1 MYAFCAY
8 LVVGTRVGTL
18 PENGFK
24 MQIFGSDFRKS
35 FPVENNE
42 KRPKCVKIKHL
53 GRFTMAE
60 KEGFEELDFLL
71 KNTYLLSK
79 FSGV

>member
-1 MYAFCAY
+1 M
-8 LVVGTRVGTL
+8 GTRVGTL

-24 MQIFGSDFRKS
+24 MRYFGSFFGKI
-35 FPVENNE
+35 FLVEYNE

-60 KEGFEELDFLL
+60 KEGFEPSRPFRALL
-71 KNTYLLSK
+71 P
-79 FSGV
+79 

>member
-1 MYAFCAY
+1 M
-8 LVVGTRVGTL
+8 GTRVGTRG
-18 PENGFK
+18 ENGFK
-24 MQIFGSDFRKS
+24 MQIFGSDFRKT

-60 KEGFEELDFLL
+60 KEGFEPSFFCENRRRYVLYFFACALRV
-71 KNTYLLSK
+71 N
-79 FSGV
+79 

>member
-1 MYAFCAY
+1 M
-8 LVVGTRVGTL
+8 GTL

-60 KEGFEELDFLL
+60 KEGFEP
-71 KNTYLLSK
+71 S
-79 FSGV
+79 